1 MREIKILPAFERTL
15 KKLSLRE
22 KEKVKKTLLQLDNLF
37 MTNSLPRGLGLTKLS
52 DDIYEI
58 RVDLKI
64 RIILK
69 LEKQAVY
76 LVMIGS
82 HQDIRE
88 YLKRI
93 K

>member
-1 MREIKILPAFERTL
+1 MRKIKILPAFERTF

-22 KEKVKKTLLQLDNLF
+22 KAKVKKSLLQLNSLF
-37 MTNSLPRGLGLTKLS
+37 MTNSLPKGLGLTKLS

-69 LEKQAVY
+69 MEEEMVY
-76 LVMIGS
+76 FVMIGS
-82 HQDIRE
+82 HQDIKE

>member
-1 MREIKILPAFERTL
+1 
-15 KKLSLRE
+15 
-22 KEKVKKTLLQLDNLF
+22 
-37 MTNSLPRGLGLTKLS
+37 LS

-69 LEKQAVY
+69 MEKQTVY

-88 YLKRI
+88 YLKKI